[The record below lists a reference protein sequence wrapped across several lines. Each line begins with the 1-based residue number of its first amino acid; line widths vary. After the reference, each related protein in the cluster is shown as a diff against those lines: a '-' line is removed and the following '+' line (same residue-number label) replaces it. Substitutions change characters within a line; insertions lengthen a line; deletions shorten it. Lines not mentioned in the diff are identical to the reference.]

1 MGLLMCFLTFK
12 CFFFSGVLK
21 KIYNRGFR
29 QKSSHVQ
36 IDDSR
41 SDKESVL
48 FGAPQGSM
56 GPLIISGAPRN
67 QPARMGYPNII

>member
-1 MGLLMCFLTFK
+1 M
-12 CFFFSGVLK
+12 
-21 KIYNRGFR
+21 
-29 QKSSHVQ
+29 Q

-48 FGAPQGSM
+48 FGGPQGSM

-67 QPARMGYPNII
+67 QPARSGYPNII